1 MDILFRHNWQH
12 SVGVLISIWVLVGF
26 GHLDYFV
33 VLRYPENMSVFAVE
47 GELLC
52 HRYALV
58 CTASIRSFL
67 PHALHQHNFNNRHL
81 DPIAH
86 RTLASTFHPQN
97 TVGDRAPTP
106 APAYARPSL
115 PHIYFTLIAPSLS
128 HLQVSHSHL
137 HIFKIHPACTTQPS
151 QSRRTSTH
159 ELHRIS
165 LGCFAIHSMRAC
177 LLFCVTP
184 GQPATTLKYARQT
197 TDSVVGIKG

>member
-128 HLQVSHSHL
+128 HLQVPHSHL
-137 HIFKIHPACTTQPS
+137 HISKSTLHAQRSRANRAERQPMNCIALVS
-151 QSRRTSTH
+151 V
-159 ELHRIS
+159 
-165 LGCFAIHSMRAC
+165 A
-177 LLFCVTP
+177 LLFTVCVHVCFF
-184 GQPATTLKYARQT
+184 A
-197 TDSVVGIKG
+197 